1 MHLANLG
8 NVRLGNISTT
18 ELEGSPAVLLPG
30 AAVNCTVTRWACYVA
45 ESVKML
51 SVSNL
56 HQVQISM
63 FLLALVDTIA
73 GLTGCRVLT
82 TDDFEAGTV
91 NVTVSPASAQPYSV
105 GSARISSAGD
115 TADVALTDRVALLDL
130 TFSAAPLALSN
141 QGKLQGALRL
151 RG

>member
-1 MHLANLG
+1 LG

-30 AAVNCTVTRWACYVA
+30 ATVNCTVTRWACYVA
-45 ESVKML
+45 ESVKMF

-63 FLLALVDTIA
+63 FLLVLVDTIA

-115 TADVALTDRVALLDL
+115 TADVALTDSVALLDL

-141 QGKLQGALRL
+141 QGKLQGAVRL